1 MDREPPPPGEHLD
14 TAGLKVS
21 VPMLHAAAQI
31 LTHLDGR
38 PLLLWAGLLVLFIAV
53 RRVGLRTSSRHRT
66 EALIAYTSLLAL
78 LIYPAIALWYA
89 SDPHFFDNAEPTMT
103 AIGWLSHVGE
113 PLYHAT
119 GSAERYAHIY
129 GPLAFMCHGFVFA
142 VFGPSIEASKA
153 LGAAAG
159 MASVVLLYG
168 ALRVHAS
175 RVRGAS
181 LAGLYALMLLGFR
194 HYSFWTR
201 PDPLQLLCVTT
212 GLFFAASRGGYAASL
227 GVGLASGILWNLKFT
242 GPLYSLALFAILY
255 QRTRVRGTLLAG
267 MVAMVVC
274 ISPFLLFPN
283 VSLANYIA
291 WVRLSS
297 ATGLLFSTLRQNL
310 EWAGFLSLPLLLS
323 YYAVRPG
330 LRPDGPA
337 WQTTVVALCAGIT
350 GVVLAAAKPGAG
362 PYHLMPFMP
371 IVVYLVAW
379 HLARLPTVAV
389 TDPLIAQGSAA
400 FVFSCVVIA
409 IAQQTYLLSEMQGR
423 RGGREIDDIEH
434 FAATHQGVVEMG
446 YGRTEALSLA
456 RPVLVFRN
464 RSYFLDQPAVREHQL
479 AGLDVPS
486 ATIAALERCQVTYW
500 LIPKNEAPF
509 SGVNGYGAVFQVP
522 LYPAEFRDAFLS
534 TYEHVETTAYYDA
547 WQCRSARQ

>member
-1 MDREPPPPGEHLD
+1 
-14 TAGLKVS
+14 
-21 VPMLHAAAQI
+21 MLHASAQF
-31 LTHLDGR
+31 LTLLDGR
-38 PLLLWAGLLVLFIAV
+38 PLLLWAGLLLLFMSA
-53 RRVGLRTSSRHRT
+53 RRVGVRTPSTYRT
-66 EALIAYTSLLAL
+66 EALIAYTGLLAL
-78 LIYPAIALWYA
+78 LTYPVIALWYA

-113 PLYHAT
+113 PLYHSL

-129 GPLAFMCHGFVFA
+129 GPLAFMCHGFVLA
-142 VFGPSIEASKA
+142 VFGPSIGASKT

-159 MASVVLLYG
+159 MASVVFLYG
-168 ALRVHAS
+168 ALRVHGS
-175 RVRGAS
+175 KVRGAS
-181 LAGLYALMLLGFR
+181 LAGLYALMLLCFR

-201 PDPLQLLCVTT
+201 PDPLQLLCVTA
-212 GLFFAASRGGYAASL
+212 GLFFAVSRGGYAASV

-242 GPLYSLALFAILY
+242 GPLYSLAVFAILY

-267 MVAMVVC
+267 IVAIVVC
-274 ISPFLLFPN
+274 ISPFMLFPN
-283 VSLANYIA
+283 VSLTNYIA
-291 WVRLSS
+291 WVHLSS

-323 YYAVRPG
+323 YYAARPG

-337 WQTTVVALCAGIT
+337 WQTTVVALFAGIS

-379 HLARLPTVAV
+379 HLARLPTLAV
-389 TDPLIAQGSAA
+389 PDPLIAQGSAA
-400 FVFSCVVIA
+400 FVFGCVVVA
-409 IAQQTYLLSEMQGR
+409 LAQQAYLLSEMQGR
-423 RGGREIDDIEH
+423 RGGREIEDIEQ
-434 FAATHQGVVEMG
+434 FAATHAGVVEMG
-446 YGRTEALSLA
+446 YGRSEALTLA
-456 RPVLVFRN
+456 RPVLVFKN

-479 AGLDVPS
+479 AGLEVPS
-486 ATIAALERCQVTYW
+486 ATIAALKRCQVSYW

-509 SGVNGYGAVFQVP
+509 SGVNSYGALFQVP
-522 LYPAEFRDAFLS
+522 LYPAEFREAFIS

-547 WQCRSARQ
+547 WQCRSARK